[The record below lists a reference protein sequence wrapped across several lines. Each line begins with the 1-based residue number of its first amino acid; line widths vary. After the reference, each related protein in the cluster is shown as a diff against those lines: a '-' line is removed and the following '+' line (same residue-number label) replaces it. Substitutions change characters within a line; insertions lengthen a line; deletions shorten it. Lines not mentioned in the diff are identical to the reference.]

1 MNNIAFY
8 CDYDKQVFKD
18 RLFSNPSPDYE
29 NLFSQLKKKKYCL
42 HTLDIFK
49 KRGIDPNLCIFLD
62 MPKRPISKIIN
73 LKKTKSLL
81 LLREGEHIIK
91 INFDYKRHKDF
102 TNILTWK
109 KKLID
114 NKKYFFMNCGR
125 SYKPRDKLQINYD
138 RRSLCTIIN
147 SNLRSNNKNELYSH
161 RLKVIKWFENYHLK
175 DFDLYGYGWDKLSI
189 FLGNRK
195 IISTHIFGNPR
206 KSFKGT
212 PRDKISTL
220 SKYKFCICF
229 ENGIIESHIDE
240 KIIDCFNAR
249 VIPIYYG
256 APDIKEFVSEKCF
269 IDFRRFNN
277 LDEMYDFMISMTKK
291 EYLRYISN
299 IENYLLCENYKKY
312 FSIESWADSVQKRVL
327 ALTKNI

>member
-49 KRGIDPNLCIFLD
+49 KRGIAPNLCIFLD

-125 SYKPRDKLQINYD
+125 SYIPRDKLQIN
-138 RRSLCTIIN
+138 L
-147 SNLRSNNKNELYSH
+147 
-161 RLKVIKWFENYHLK
+161 
-175 DFDLYGYGWDKLSI
+175 
-189 FLGNRK
+189 
-195 IISTHIFGNPR
+195 
-206 KSFKGT
+206 
-212 PRDKISTL
+212 
-220 SKYKFCICF
+220 
-229 ENGIIESHIDE
+229 DE
-240 KIIDCFNAR
+240 KKGKI
-249 VIPIYYG
+249 
-256 APDIKEFVSEKCF
+256 
-269 IDFRRFNN
+269 
-277 LDEMYDFMISMTKK
+277 
-291 EYLRYISN
+291 
-299 IENYLLCENYKKY
+299 
-312 FSIESWADSVQKRVL
+312 RVL
-327 ALTKNI
+327 KSTNKEVK